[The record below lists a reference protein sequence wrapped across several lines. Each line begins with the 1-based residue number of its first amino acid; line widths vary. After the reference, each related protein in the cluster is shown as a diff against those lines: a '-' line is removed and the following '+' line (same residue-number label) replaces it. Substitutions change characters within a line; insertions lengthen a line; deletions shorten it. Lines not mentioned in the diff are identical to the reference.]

1 MPKGPKDGDYE
12 VGYRKPPKHT
22 RFKKGQ
28 SGNPKGRPKGC
39 QNTRI
44 ELENL
49 LNQRIEVRG
58 VDGKTK
64 TLTVRKAVLQKIV
77 HDALKGVRHAQ
88 EMLFKLTNRYVPG
101 EADIPVP
108 PEVDR
113 DRQNAEIIREYTARI
128 ISDDLPDDFD

>member
-12 VGYRKPPKHT
+12 VGYGKPPKHT

-49 LNQRIEVRG
+49 LNQQIIAQEN
-58 VDGKTK
+58 GKTK

-88 EMLFKLTNRYVPG
+88 EMLFKLTNRYLPD
-101 EADIPVP
+101 EADNPVP

-113 DRQNAEIIREYTARI
+113 DRRNAEIIREYTARI